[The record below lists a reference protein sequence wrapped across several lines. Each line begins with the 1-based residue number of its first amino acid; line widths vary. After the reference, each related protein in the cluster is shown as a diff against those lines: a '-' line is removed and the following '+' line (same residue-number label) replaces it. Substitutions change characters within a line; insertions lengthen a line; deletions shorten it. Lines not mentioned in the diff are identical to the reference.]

1 MKSILERS
9 LLGGEEIAKIINIE
23 EKSRLLSKELQKLK
37 AQIMKSSSRNQQE
50 KLNFMSMI
58 KKCE

>member
-1 MKSILERS
+1 MKNILERS

-37 AQIMKSSSRNQQE
+37 AQIIKSSSRNQQ
-50 KLNFMSMI
+50 
-58 KKCE
+58 